1 MPTKTKSIL
10 LKHGLMP
17 DYRSIQLSE
26 ELLEN
31 YLIRQQQQHQNHS
44 GDHSPHAQAAVG
56 WLDLNDKE
64 TREQITILHSYFSN
78 FCIPSPSFESVL
90 NVYSLEQRRIS
101 SLNDDDNVTSLKNC
115 PIATTATT
123 TTQNNEQT
131 NNNLPKETV
140 IQTSSSSSHFII
152 KLLKSNKCVLL
163 KLPLLFQLSF
173 FRILNSAI

>member
-1 MPTKTKSIL
+1 MPTTTPPTRTKSIL

-31 YLIRQQQQHQNHS
+31 YLIRQHQQQQQQQHQNHTT
-44 GDHSPHAQAAVG
+44 DHSPNAQAAVD

-101 SLNDDDNVTSLKNC
+101 SLLQKNDNDNVASLKNC
-115 PIATTATT
+115 PIATT
-123 TTQNNEQT
+123 TTQYNNDHA

-140 IQTSSSSSHFII
+140 TQRSR
-152 KLLKSNKCVLL
+152 K
-163 KLPLLFQLSF
+163 
-173 FRILNSAI
+173 